1 MHKNKCKKI
10 VIGAG
15 GGYDIVVAAMIRNR
29 ILRHNSDEIAVGG
42 FLNPKFTHIYDN
54 GSDHV
59 VESAVNLVK
68 SARKYRIT
76 LDEYTSEKSYDCNKE
91 EAVHFVDQKLSE
103 VLDCSVYNFSL
114 NYEAE
119 QIAVFLVENYDEI
132 YLCDV
137 GGDILFFGREDS
149 SVKTPIID
157 AFSLIVARK
166 CYELA
171 EKKCQLILVGIGL
184 DGELGKI
191 NISRNLAS
199 LENEAAVLGVEDI
212 CSLDIEYLEKVYN
225 GVRITNKGKTNQL
238 LIDIWN
244 DKNLEKNPL
253 VIKRNI
259 LNFKEWFNK
268 IYIVDALAVHR
279 HNPLCSYKNID
290 EMKKAAAELGVELQ

>member
-1 MHKNKCKKI
+1 MRKDKCKKI
-10 VIGAG
+10 LIGAG
-15 GGYDIVVAAMIRNR
+15 GGYDIVVAAMMRNR
-29 ILRHNSDEIAVGG
+29 ILCGNSDEIAVGG

-54 GSDHV
+54 GSERV
-59 VESAVNLVK
+59 VEGAVNLVNN
-68 SARKYRIT
+68 ARKYRIT
-76 LDEYTSEKSYDCNKE
+76 LDEYISEKSYNCNKE
-91 EAVHFVDQKLSE
+91 EAVHFVDQGLSE

-184 DGELGKI
+184 DGELENT

-199 LENEAAVLGVEDI
+199 LENESAILGIEYI
-212 CSLDIEYLEKVYN
+212 CSLDIEYLENVYN
-225 GVRITNKGKTNQL
+225 RVRTPNKGKTNQL

-244 DKNLEKNPL
+244 NRDLEKNPL

-259 LNFKEWFNK
+259 LSFKKWFNK
-268 IYIVDALAVHR
+268 IYILDALAVSR
-279 HNPLCSYKNID
+279 HNPLCSYKSIY
-290 EMKKAAAELGVELQ
+290 EMKKAAIELGVELK